1 MRKLAL
7 ILGAAL
13 ALGLPAPAWAATSPP
28 ATTSPAAVLL
38 EASTGQVLYAKN
50 QDEMRAPAS
59 MTKLMTLHLALRA
72 VRQHKVRL
80 GDPVSVSD
88 RAYRTGGSQIWL
100 EPGETL
106 PFGQLLRAVAIGS
119 ANDACV
125 AIAEHLAGS
134 EEAFVAQMN
143 QEARRL
149 GMMHTHYVNSHGLDA
164 PNHVT
169 TALDMARLARAAVN
183 DKGLIA
189 LTSQRE
195 DRTIRDG
202 KGGRLWLVN
211 HNRLLGRV
219 PGMDGLKTGYTGKA
233 GFCLTATA
241 KREGLRLIA
250 VVMGG
255 PSSKARFQDVQGLL
269 SYGFANYRAVLLA
282 RGGQAVGLVQV
293 MHGTRGRVAA
303 TVQHDVSAVQE
314 RQSMPT
320 VRLRPVLRQG
330 IEAPVA
336 QGQVLGR
343 AEIMLGGRKV
353 AEVPLVARSKVPR
366 QTLVLLL
373 RQLLRGVLHA

>member
-13 ALGLPAPAWAATSPP
+13 ALGLPAPAWAAPSPP
-28 ATTSPAAVLL
+28 ATASPAAVLL

-59 MTKLMTLHLALRA
+59 MTKLMTLHLALQA

-100 EPGETL
+100 EAGETI

-143 QEARRL
+143 HEARRL
-149 GMMHTHYVNSHGLDA
+149 GMMHTHYANSHGLDA
-164 PNHVT
+164 AGHVT
-169 TALDMARLARAAVN
+169 TALDMARLARTAVN
-183 DKGLIA
+183 DTGLIA
-189 LTSQRE
+189 LTAQRE
-195 DRTIRDG
+195 DRTIRNG

-219 PGMDGLKTGYTGKA
+219 PGVDGLKTGYTGKA

-255 PSSKARFQDVQGLL
+255 ASSKVRFQDVQSLL

-282 RGGQAVGLVQV
+282 RGGQAVGHVKV
-293 MHGTRGRVAA
+293 TYGTSGQVAA
-303 TVQHDVSAVQE
+303 TVQHDVSAVRD
-314 RQSMPT
+314 RQSMPA
-320 VRLRPVLRQG
+320 VRLRPVLQQG
-330 IEAPVA
+330 IQAPVA
-336 QGQVLGR
+336 RGQVLGR
-343 AEIMLGGRKV
+343 AEIMLGSHKV
-353 AEVPLVARSKVPR
+353 AEVPLVARQDVPR
-366 QTLVLLL
+366 QTFALLL
-373 RQLLRGVLHA
+373 KQLLQGVLHG